1 MRVGIPLQRRVSLT
15 NKAFFERLFS
25 NWIVKLLSVAAAV
38 ILFIFQRVGSLEERF
53 FSVPLRYYVHE
64 SFVATDVSV
73 GSVRINMRGPA
84 GDIFNVL
91 EDDIEAYVDVSDHE
105 NEGIFKS
112 PVLLRKTG
120 SAETVDVEMSVDPL
134 DAAVTIEQKIS
145 KELEVVAQLKGYP
158 AAGYELVQALTTPQ
172 LIETIGPRS
181 HIAPIERLETGA
193 VDLTGRREDFSVR
206 VPILMDDEMVT
217 IVGSSVVEIHGIV
230 REIIVRQSFTDV
242 DLRYLDLPP
251 TLFLGDVETSG
262 SIRLSGPLL
271 LVESLRPDD
280 LLLEVACGE
289 IGVPGVFELPVRPN
303 LPAGVSTVSFQPGV
317 VSVRVEAY
325 KRIEAE
331 LDGAGGQPQITEPEG
346 GQ

>member
-1 MRVGIPLQRRVSLT
+1 MRPGIPPKRRAALT
-15 NKAFFERLFS
+15 SKTLFERLFS
-25 NWIVKLLSVAAAV
+25 NWIVKLLSIAAAV
-38 ILFIFQRVGSLEERF
+38 VLFIFQRVGSLEERF
-53 FSVPLRYYVHE
+53 FSVPLGYYVHE
-64 SFVATDVSV
+64 NFVATDMSV

-84 GDIFNVL
+84 GEIFNVL
-91 EDDIEAYVDVSDHE
+91 EDDVEAYIDISDHE
-105 NEGIFKS
+105 SEGIFKS

-134 DAAVTIEQKIS
+134 DAAVTIEEKIS
-145 KELEVVAQLKGYP
+145 KELEVFPQLKGYP

-206 VPILMDDEMVT
+206 VPIRMDDEMVT
-217 IVGSSVVEIHGIV
+217 LVGSSIVEIHGIV
-230 REIIVRQSFTDV
+230 REIIVRQSFSDV
-242 DLRYLDLPP
+242 DLRYSGLPP
-251 TLFLGDVETSG
+251 TLFLSDVETIG
-262 SIRLSGPLL
+262 SIRLSGALL

-289 IGVPGVFELPVRPN
+289 ISGPGVFELPVRPRI
-303 LPAGVSTVSFQPGV
+303 PAGVSTVSFEPGV

-325 KRIEAE
+325 KRIEDE
-331 LDGAGGQPQITEPEG
+331 QGGDGDQPQITEPEG
-346 GQ
+346 AQ